1 MKTKLFFILSIASI
15 ISFSCQNKKNTANDL
30 MKDATIAKSDSGISN
45 QEILTIITTIPNPVE
60 MSTLLYK
67 SKVKFSSSMLNPA
80 ENINKYN
87 VNFKKALNM
96 GVYGS
101 DLVHMNIYDRATSA
115 LLYLNAIQTIAKDL
129 GVEKF
134 FDSETLNRLSK
145 NSKNIDSVLFITST
159 GFDKMNRFLQQND
172 RTSISVLIGVGTWI
186 ESLYLATNYEQV
198 GNKDMVY
205 QRIGDQKFVIEN
217 IMLMLEKYKGDKN
230 FNELRVQMNGLKT
243 VLDKIEIK
251 YERKEPTTQIINGMP
266 VTTDNSTSKA
276 IVTDD
281 IFKEIASVS
290 KAIRTKIIQ

>member
-1 MKTKLFFILSIASI
+1 MSI
-15 ISFSCQNKKNTANDL
+15 ISLSCNSNKKKATDL
-30 MKDATIAKSDSGISN
+30 MNDALIAKSDSGKTDK
-45 QEILTIITTIPNPVE
+45 EILTIITTIPNPVE

-67 SKVKFSSSMLNPA
+67 SKVKFSSGLLNPA
-80 ENINKYN
+80 ENLNKYN

-96 GVYGS
+96 GVYGT

-115 LLYLNAIQTIAKDL
+115 LLYLNAIQSLAKDL

-145 NSKNIDSVLFITST
+145 NSKNADSVLFITST
-159 GFDKMNRFLQQND
+159 GFDRMNQFLQQNS
-172 RTSISVLIGVGTWI
+172 RTNHSVLIGVGTWI

-205 QRIGDQKFVIEN
+205 QRVGDQKFVIEN
-217 IMLMLEKYKGDKN
+217 IMMMLDKYKGDN
-230 FNELRVQMNGLKT
+230 SFNNLRVQMAELKK

-251 YERKEPTTQIINGMP
+251 YENKEPTTEVVNGMR
-266 VTTDNSTSKA
+266 VTTDNSSSKA
-276 IVTDD
+276 IVTDA

-290 KAIRTKIIQ
+290 KSIRTKIVQ